1 MAVRNQMNSIIV
13 EEQKELIKVNL
24 SELITLKM
32 AQNNALMSHLH
43 RLYLPYLV
51 HFNIFD
57 FQNKLG
63 QTPKTGKF

>member
-1 MAVRNQMNSIIV
+1 MTVRNQMNSIIV

-24 SELITLKM
+24 SELITSKM
-32 AQNNALMSHLH
+32 AQNNAVKCPISIFAC
-43 RLYLPYLV
+43 LV